1 MATAP
6 AAAGDRLHVVARLG
20 RAAVRRTFHAIDIAF
35 RVVDGEGLRLRA
47 MALTYMSLFA
57 LVPALVV
64 AFSVVQAFTGVD
76 AMVNKVHEFV
86 FANLAVGARDSVEP
100 YLAQF
105 VAKQHATSAGL
116 VGGLLLVWSAVSLFS
131 NVERAINDIWGIKR
145 RRSYTQRAV
154 IYWVGLTL
162 GPLLLAG
169 SVTASTAAREWATG
183 AGLTVVTVF
192 AGVLLTCTFF
202 TLVYVIVPA
211 TKVQVRAAIAG
222 GLVAGVAWEIAKW
235 GYALVVAKFFRY
247 HAVYGSV
254 AAVPTFLVW
263 LFLSWTIL
271 LFGARLAFVIQYAPT
286 LLSKVPLGQTRAGRE
301 VLAGQAMLQIALA
314 FDEAVAAPDAG
325 QIASRCRAMAEDVGQ
340 ALGALRTGGLVVTL
354 TEGGILPARPLEQMT
369 LLDVRKA
376 VAGGGPLFPESGV
389 GRGPVPDIF
398 RAVEDNAADRL
409 AEVTFRALCDRVR
422 QTGENPLPLAEQA
435 GEAVRESPPV
445 GTMTSV

>member
-1 MATAP
+1 MPPA
-6 AAAGDRLHVVARLG
+6 AAAGDRLHAAVRLG
-20 RAAVRRTFHAIDIAF
+20 RTAARRTLHAIEVAF
-35 RVVDGEGLRLRA
+35 RVVDGESLRLRA

-76 AMVNKVHEFV
+76 AIVNKVHEFV

-105 VAKQHATSAGL
+105 IAKQHATSAGL

-131 NVERAINDIWGIKR
+131 NVERAVNDIWGIKR
-145 RRSYTQRAV
+145 RRSYTQQAV

-169 SVTASTAAREWATG
+169 SVTASTAASDWAAG
-183 AGLTVVTVF
+183 AGLTVLTVF

-202 TLVYVIVPA
+202 TLIYVIVPA

-222 GLVAGVAWEIAKW
+222 GLVAGVAWELAKW

-254 AAVPTFLVW
+254 AAVPTFLLW
-263 LFLSWTIL
+263 LFLSWAIL

-286 LLSKVPLGQTRAGRE
+286 LLAKVPLGRTRAGRE
-301 VLAGQAMLQIALA
+301 VLAGQAMLQVALA
-314 FDEAVAAPDAG
+314 FDAAAAAPDAG
-325 QIASRCRAMAEDVGQ
+325 QIASRCRAMAEDVGE
-340 ALGALRTGGLVVTL
+340 ALGALRSSGLVVTL
-354 TEGGILPARPLEQMT
+354 SEGGILPARPLEQIS

-376 VAGGGPLFPESGV
+376 AAGGGPLFPASGA
-389 GRGPVPDIF
+389 GGGPVPEIF
-398 RAVEDNAADRL
+398 RDVEAKAANL
-409 AEVTFRALCDRVR
+409 LEEVTFRGLCDRVR
-422 QTGENPLPLAEQA
+422 ETGENPLPAPEQA
-435 GEAVRESPPV
+435 TEAAPESPPV
-445 GTMTSV
+445 RTMTSA

>member
-1 MATAP
+1 MTP
-6 AAAGDRLHVVARLG
+6 AAAGDRLHVLARFG
-20 RAAVRRTFHAIDIAF
+20 RTAARRTLHAIDIAF

-76 AMVNKVHEFV
+76 AIVAKVHEFV

-131 NVERAINDIWGIKR
+131 NVEGAVNDIWGVRR

-169 SVTASTAAREWATG
+169 SVMASTAAADWASG
-183 AGLTVVTVF
+183 AGLTVLTVL

-202 TLVYVIVPA
+202 TLVYLIVPA
-211 TKVQVRAAIAG
+211 TKVRLTAAIAG
-222 GLVAGVAWEIAKW
+222 GFVAGVAWEIAKW
-235 GYALVVAKFFRY
+235 GYALVVARFFKY

-254 AAVPTFLVW
+254 AAFPTFLLW
-263 LFLSWTIL
+263 LFLSWTLL

-286 LLSKVPLGQTRAGRE
+286 LLARVPLGQTRAGRE
-301 VLAGQAMLQIALA
+301 ILAGQAMLQVALA
-314 FDEAVAAPDAG
+314 FDEAAPPPDAG
-325 QIASRCRAMAEDVGQ
+325 QIAARCRAMAEDVGE
-340 ALGALRTGGLVVTL
+340 ALASLRAGGLVVTL
-354 TEGGILPARPLEQMT
+354 SEGGILPARPLEQIS
-369 LLDVRKA
+369 LLDVRLA
-376 VAGGGPLFPESGV
+376 VTGGGPLFPESGA
-389 GRGPVPDIF
+389 GRGPLPEILKD
-398 RAVEDNAADRL
+398 VENKAADRL
-409 AEVTFRALCDRVR
+409 GEVTFRALCDRVR
-422 QTGENPLPLAEQA
+422 ETGENPLPDSEQA
-435 GEAVRESPPV
+435 GNGSAGDAPVR
-445 GTMTSV
+445 TMTPA

>member
-1 MATAP
+1 
-6 AAAGDRLHVVARLG
+6 
-20 RAAVRRTFHAIDIAF
+20 
-35 RVVDGEGLRLRA
+35 
-47 MALTYMSLFA
+47 
-57 LVPALVV
+57 
-64 AFSVVQAFTGVD
+64 
-76 AMVNKVHEFV
+76 VNKVHEFV

-169 SVTASTAAREWATG
+169 SVTASTAASDWATG
-183 AGLTVVTVF
+183 AGLTVLTVF

-222 GLVAGVAWEIAKW
+222 GLVAGIAWEIAKW
-235 GYALVVAKFFRY
+235 GYALVVAKFFKY

-254 AAVPTFLVW
+254 AAVPTFLLW

-286 LLSKVPLGQTRAGRE
+286 LLSKVPLRQTRVGRE

-314 FDEAVAAPDAG
+314 FDEAVASAPDAG
-325 QIASRCRAMAEDVGQ
+325 QIASRCRAMAEDVGE

-354 TEGGILPARPLEQMT
+354 TEGGILPARPLEQIT
-369 LLDVRKA
+369 LLDIRKA

-398 RAVEDNAADRL
+398 RALEDKAADQL
-409 AEVTFRALCDRVR
+409 GEVTFRALCDRVR

-435 GEAVRESPPV
+435 GEAASESPPV
-445 GTMTSV
+445 RTMTSV